1 MYRADV
7 KRMRNLLNKYNEWKT
22 KRYWKKRQLEYL
34 KTILWQ
40 DHRWLASDKTADALT
55 SRYLDILKDDW
66 YKIQFEDVSKL
77 RDRLGLNPFG
87 K

>member
-1 MYRADV
+1 
-7 KRMRNLLNKYNEWKT
+7 MRNLLNKFNEWKT

-40 DHRWLASDKTADALT
+40 DHRWLARDKTADALT

-66 YKIQFEDVSKL
+66 YKIQFEDVGKL

>member
-1 MYRADV
+1 M
-7 KRMRNLLNKYNEWKT
+7 
-22 KRYWKKRQLEYL
+22 
-34 KTILWQ
+34 LWQ

-87 K
+87 R